1 MLVLVN
7 GKANTQASALDRGL
21 LYGQS
26 VFETIAVSNS
36 KACLL
41 ELHLKRLLNGAGALN
56 IPICIDEVM
65 ADIDLALAHAE
76 LSRAVLRV
84 TISMGEG
91 GRGYLDPINAVPTR
105 VISLHAYPTHD
116 EAYWSEGINL
126 GVADIRLSHQPA
138 LAGLK
143 HGNRLEQIIARSQW
157 QPDWQ
162 EALILD
168 QNDCVVEA
176 TQSNVFI
183 VKDDLVSTPKLESAG
198 VAGVARE
205 YIISQLDSLGM
216 RFESVSL
223 SVNQIEAADDV
234 FLSNSVIGI
243 WPVKQFRS
251 KIYSSLKTSHKLLK
265 LMIKNEVIP
274 NYKA

>member
-7 GKANTQASALDRGL
+7 GQENTQTSALDRGL

-26 VFETIAVSNS
+26 VFETIAVSHS

-41 ELHLKRLLNGAGALN
+41 DLHLKRLLHGADALN

-65 ADIDLALAHAE
+65 ADIDLALAHAK
-76 LSRAVLRV
+76 LSRAVLRLS
-84 TISMGEG
+84 ISMGEG
-91 GRGYLDPINAVPTR
+91 GRGYLDPINAAPTR
-105 VISLHAYPTHD
+105 IVSLHAYPTHE

-126 GVADIRLSHQPA
+126 GVAGIRLSHQPA

-157 QPDWQ
+157 QADWQ
-162 EALILD
+162 EALLLD
-168 QNDCVVEA
+168 QNDNVVEA

-183 VKDDLVSTPKLESAG
+183 VKDGTVSTPKLESAG

-205 YIISQLDSLGM
+205 YIISQLDNLGM

-223 SVNQIEAADDV
+223 SVNQIEAADAV

-243 WPVKQFRS
+243 WPVKQFKNR
-251 KIYSSLKTSHKLLK
+251 IYSSFNVSRKLLK

>member
-7 GKANTQASALDRGL
+7 GQANTQASALDRGL

-26 VFETIAVSNS
+26 VFETIAISNN
-36 KACLL
+36 KACLVD
-41 ELHLKRLLNGAGALN
+41 LHLKRLELGANTLN
-56 IPICIDEVM
+56 IPVSIDQIK
-65 ADIDLALAHAE
+65 ADIAKALAHDE

-84 TISMGEG
+84 TLSMGEG
-91 GRGYLDPINAVPTR
+91 GRGYLNPVEATPSRIV
-105 VISLHAYPTHD
+105 SLHAYPEHD
-116 EAYWSEGINL
+116 HSNWLEGINL

-138 LAGLK
+138 LAGIK

-157 QPDWQ
+157 QADWQ
-162 EALILD
+162 EALLLD
-168 QNDCVVEA
+168 QHDSVVEA

-183 VKDDLVSTPKLESAG
+183 VNDNTVLTPKLEFAG

-205 YIISQLDSLGM
+205 YIVSQLDNLGM
-216 RFESVSL
+216 RFKSVSL

-234 FLSNSVIGI
+234 FLSNSVIGV

-251 KIYSSLKTSHKLLK
+251 RVYSSFKTSHKLLK